1 MSNRYANRHEFFAA
15 IDDAVQRVLME
26 QGVDEALRQQ
36 CGAAVADGLAQEYAS
51 QEIYVPQDFGYKLS
65 LREVEI
71 LNRHRAGATIQELQ
85 RDYNMTRPGLQ
96 RLLKRARTR
105 DPHLDQGKLFGG

>member
-15 IDDAVQRVLME
+15 IDDTVQRILSDH
-26 QGVDEALRQQ
+26 GVDEALRQQ
-36 CGAAVADGLAQEYAS
+36 CGAAVADGLADEYAS

-65 LREVEI
+65 LRDIEI
-71 LNRHRAGATIQELQ
+71 LNRHRAGATLQDLQ
-85 RDYNMTRPGLQ
+85 RAYRITRPGLQ

-105 DPHLDQGKLFGG
+105 SPDLDQGKLFDK